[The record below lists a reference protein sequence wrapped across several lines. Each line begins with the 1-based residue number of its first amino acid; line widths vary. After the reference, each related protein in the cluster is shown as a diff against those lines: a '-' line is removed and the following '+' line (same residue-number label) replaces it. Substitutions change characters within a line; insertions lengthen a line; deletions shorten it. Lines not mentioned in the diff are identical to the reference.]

1 MKEICAYILYS
12 VKLDKYYIGASQDE
26 LQKRIDNHNTG
37 FYGSKTFI
45 SNANDWVLY
54 LKIETQ
60 DYAHAIRIERKIK
73 SMKSRVYIENLKKYS
88 ELVEKVFNNTL

>member
-1 MKEICAYILYS
+1 
-12 VKLDKYYIGASQDE
+12 
-26 LQKRIDNHNTG
+26 LQKRIDNHNSS
-37 FYGSKTFI
+37 FYGSKTFT
-45 SNANDWVLY
+45 SNASDWILY

>member
-1 MKEICAYILYS
+1 MKEICTYILYS
-12 VKLDKYYIGASQDE
+12 ETLNKYYVGACQESIE
-26 LQKRIDNHNTG
+26 ERILKHNTG
-37 FYGSKTFI
+37 FYGSKTFT
-45 SNANDWVLY
+45 SNASDWILY

-73 SMKSRVYIENLKKYS
+73 SMKSRVYIENLKQYS

>member
-1 MKEICAYILYS
+1 MKEICTYILYS
-12 VKLDKYYIGASQDE
+12 ETLNKYYVGACQESIE
-26 LQKRIDNHNTG
+26 ERILKHNTG
-37 FYGSKTFI
+37 FYGLKTFT
-45 SNANDWVLY
+45 SNASDWILY

-88 ELVEKVFNNTL
+88 ELVDKVFNNTL

>member
-12 VKLDKYYIGASQDE
+12 EKLDKYYIGACKDE

-37 FYGSKTFI
+37 FYGSKTFT
-45 SNANDWVLY
+45 SNASDWILY

>member
-12 VKLDKYYIGASQDE
+12 ETLNKYYVRACQESIE
-26 LQKRIDNHNTG
+26 ERILKHNTV
-37 FYGSKTFI
+37 FYGSKTFT
-45 SNANDWVLY
+45 SNASDWILY

-73 SMKSRVYIENLKKYS
+73 SMKSRV
-88 ELVEKVFNNTL
+88 

>member
-12 VKLDKYYIGASQDE
+12 ETLNKYYVGACQESIE
-26 LQKRIDNHNTG
+26 ERILKHNTG
-37 FYGSKTFI
+37 FYGSKTFT
-45 SNANDWVLY
+45 SNASDWILY

-60 DYAHAIRIERKIK
+60 DYAYAIRIERKIK
-73 SMKSRVYIENLKKYS
+73 SMKSRVYIENLKQHS

>member
-1 MKEICAYILYS
+1 VHTYCIQLNLISTILEP
-12 VKLDKYYIGASQDE
+12 VKTS

-37 FYGSKTFI
+37 FYGSKTFT
-45 SNANDWVLY
+45 SNANDWILY

>member
-1 MKEICAYILYS
+1 MKDICTYILYS
-12 VKLDKYYIGASQDE
+12 ETLNKYYVGACQESLDG
-26 LQKRIDNHNTG
+26 RILNHNTG
-37 FYGSKTFI
+37 FYGSKTFT
-45 SNANDWVLY
+45 SNANDWILY

>member
-12 VKLDKYYIGASQDE
+12 ETLNKYYVGACQESIE
-26 LQKRIDNHNTG
+26 ERILKHNTG
-37 FYGSKTFI
+37 FYGLKTFT
-45 SNANDWVLY
+45 SNASDWILY

-73 SMKSRVYIENLKKYS
+73 SMKSRVYIKNLKQYS

>member
-1 MKEICAYILYS
+1 MKEICTYILYS
-12 VKLDKYYIGASQDE
+12 ETLNKYYVGACQESIE
-26 LQKRIDNHNTG
+26 ERILKHNSS
-37 FYGSKTFI
+37 FYGSKTFT
-45 SNANDWVLY
+45 SNASDWILC

-88 ELVEKVFNNTL
+88 EVVEKVFNNTL